1 MKEPL
6 APVGWAGGLEWPLW
20 RDVPLSHRWRSL
32 LGERNPPLTSSH
44 ARCLFGVEEPCPNL
58 LLPRV
63 TWKLGGMR
71 CHAQRLFWDSACLYV
86 LDGAEVP
93 NTSYIMHVLKQVTWL
108 VPSSGCGG
116 CCRRPSRWT
125 PQAMLV
131 WGEES
136 TPSLLSP
143 RVTWMFGDMQ
153 CHAQCC
159 LGGGIPP

>member
-6 APVGWAGGLEWPLW
+6 APVGWDGGLEWPLW
-20 RDVPLSHRWRSL
+20 RDVPLSHRWQSL

-44 ARCLFGVEEPCPNL
+44 ALTCCFLGL
-58 LLPRV
+58 LGSWGACDAML
-63 TWKLGGMR
+63 
-71 CHAQRLFWDSACLYV
+71 SACLGQCLLYV

-93 NTSYIMHVLKQVTWL
+93 NTNYITHALMQVTWL
-108 VPSSGCGG
+108 EPSSGCGG

-125 PQAMLV
+125 PQATLV
-131 WGEES
+131 WSEES

-153 CHAQCC
+153 CRAQCC